1 MEKVTVSNEIL
12 LPEIARMVADGMSV
26 TLRGK
31 GNSMLPFIVGGRD
44 SVVLQKP
51 SSLKTGDIILA
62 RTTDARF
69 VLHRIIGIDG
79 NHITLMGDG
88 NLIGTEQCTTN
99 NVLAKAVKIIRND
112 CYIDTDDIKEQR
124 KAVLWYKLKP
134 MRRWL
139 LAIYRRVA

>member
-51 SSLKTGDIILA
+51 SSLKTGDSILA